1 MRLAGKTAL
10 VTAAAQGIGRATAE
24 AFKREGA
31 TVIAADIRTEP
42 LADAEG
48 PAGAPAGRHRRCGD
62 QGDRRG
68 VPQVDV
74 LYNCAGFVHAGTI
87 LDCDEDDW
95 AFSNSLNVTAQY
107 RMIRA
112 FLPGM
117 IRNGGGSIINM
128 SSIASSIKGVPNRFA
143 YGATKAAVIGLT
155 KSVAADFVAKGVR
168 CNAICPGTVETPSLL
183 QRLRDTGDFDKAY
196 AEFTARQAMGR
207 FGRVEELAALAVY
220 LASDE
225 SAFTTGRTS
234 STAAGSTSRSKRK
247 AHETAPLRP
256 GRPGKARCSGRP
268 GPGARPQRRGG
279 RHRRRDPVRRGA
291 GPAARSGPRTPCP
304 SRPPTSVT
312 APAWARSA
320 SSCASA

>member
-24 AFKREGA
+24 AFRREGA
-31 TVIAADIRTEP
+31 SVIAADIRIEP
-42 LADAEG
+42 LADAEDLIV
-48 PAGAPAGRHRRCGD
+48 RRLD
-62 QGDRRG
+62 VTDREAIRAIAEEF
-68 VPQVDV
+68 PQVDV

-95 AFSNSLNVTAQY
+95 AFSNALNVTAQY

-117 IRNGGGSIINM
+117 IRGGGGSIINM

-155 KSVAADFVAKGVR
+155 KAVAADFVGQGVR

-207 FGRVEELAALAVY
+207 FGRVEELAALAIY

-225 SAFTTGRTS
+225 SAFTTG
-234 STAAGSTSRSKRK
+234 TANVIDGGWVSRY
-247 AHETAPLRP
+247 
-256 GRPGKARCSGRP
+256 
-268 GPGARPQRRGG
+268 
-279 RHRRRDPVRRGA
+279 
-291 GPAARSGPRTPCP
+291 
-304 SRPPTSVT
+304 
-312 APAWARSA
+312 
-320 SSCASA
+320 

>member
-1 MRLAGKTAL
+1 MRLVGKTAL

-24 AFKREGA
+24 AFRREGA
-31 TVIAADIRTEP
+31 SVIAADIRIEP
-42 LADAEG
+42 LADADG
-48 PAGAPAGRHRRCGD
+48 LIVRRLD
-62 QGDRRG
+62 VTDREAIRAIAEEF
-68 VPQVDV
+68 PQVDV

-95 AFSNSLNVTAQY
+95 AFSNALNVTAQY

-112 FLPGM
+112 FLPAM
-117 IRNGGGSIINM
+117 IRGGGGSIINM
-128 SSIASSIKGVPNRFA
+128 SSIASSIKGAPNRFA

-155 KSVAADFVAKGVR
+155 KAVAADFVAQGVR

-225 SAFTTGRTS
+225 SAFTTG
-234 STAAGSTSRSKRK
+234 TANVID
-247 AHETAPLRP
+247 
-256 GRPGKARCSGRP
+256 
-268 GPGARPQRRGG
+268 GG
-279 RHRRRDPVRRGA
+279 WVN
-291 GPAARSGPRTPCP
+291 
-304 SRPPTSVT
+304 
-312 APAWARSA
+312 
-320 SSCASA
+320 